1 MADDKK
7 EVFLEA
13 DKEVPGQ
20 KYVCLSFISP
30 NKVLAD
36 KNQYFFTEFMKDY
49 EIQYRVKATES
60 FIMARAAKVQ
70 DQLAKAQDLLD
81 NLLIKS
87 TSASVEDLSGV
98 VATIKEMRVAAT
110 AETSAALEEHVRANQ
125 SDFTATAIEDAY
137 ETYMFK
143 NKKKLEERFYEK
155 NEFRTTV
162 QGLKVRG
169 SYDTYG
175 EATARAKMLQKLD
188 PAFNVYVGQVG
199 FWLPWDPNPHDVADQ
214 EYADDQL
221 NQLMK
226 KYKENEQTRDEL
238 YAQNKINKMGS
249 KGAAAEPKGVS
260 AGSGGVAG
268 GAAAAI
274 EGIPTDLFGGDDLAI
289 RRKREAAAAASSAAA
304 GAASA
309 SNTISYN

>member
-110 AETSAALEEHVRANQ
+110 AESRIRA
-125 SDFTATAIEDAY
+125 
-137 ETYMFK
+137 
-143 NKKKLEERFYEK
+143 
-155 NEFRTTV
+155 
-162 QGLKVRG
+162 
-169 SYDTYG
+169 
-175 EATARAKMLQKLD
+175 EATMTFMRTHPIPSYRAVCMDRILLAET
-188 PAFNVYVGQVG
+188 PA
-199 FWLPWDPNPHDVADQ
+199 
-214 EYADDQL
+214 
-221 NQLMK
+221 
-226 KYKENEQTRDEL
+226 
-238 YAQNKINKMGS
+238 GS
-249 KGAAAEPKGVS
+249 SNSRLAACFAWRS
-260 AGSGGVAG
+260 AG
-268 GAAAAI
+268 
-274 EGIPTDLFGGDDLAI
+274 
-289 RRKREAAAAASSAAA
+289 
-304 GAASA
+304 
-309 SNTISYN
+309 